1 MVFNALHA
9 ARRFEKQNFGFL
21 ATAEDF
27 DLVCEIGYHMERG
40 TPLTMKQ
47 LLLLDIASSATLHRR
62 LARLRRLEVVRQRK
76 SSSDGRIVEFL
87 LAPQVV
93 DAFLR
98 YGELLSSVGS
108 RPAGDAAPAKAL
120 ARQGR
125 RATDKA

>member
-1 MVFNALHA
+1 MVFTALHA
-9 ARRFEKQNFGFL
+9 ARRFEKQHFGFL

-47 LLLLDIASSATLHRR
+47 LLLLDIASSATLQRR
-62 LARLRRLEVVRQRK
+62 LARLRRLNVVQQRK
-76 SSSDGRIVEFL
+76 SDIDGRIVEFL
-87 LAPQVV
+87 LAPPVV

-98 YGELLSSVGS
+98 YGELLASVGS
-108 RPAGDAAPAKAL
+108 RRASDGAAKPQ
-120 ARQGR
+120 ARPGR